1 MAATIGCMVRQDI
14 TRPRSGLS
22 HPQPSDITRA
32 SPRDGP
38 TRAVAQATLDRVLE
52 LFERRGLSATEL
64 RVLLALLDRGARLSD
79 LAEALDQRPS
89 EITRAGR
96 SLSMRGLTR
105 WHHAGRRKETR
116 LEITSSG
123 LTTVR
128 ALLTA
133 VGAPAADADRPETA
147 LAA

>member
-1 MAATIGCMVRQDI
+1 MIHHDI
-14 TRPRSGLS
+14 SRPRSGAS
-22 HPQPSDITRA
+22 HPQPSAVTRA
-32 SPRDGP
+32 RTRDGP
-38 TRAVAQATLDRVLE
+38 SPPVAQATLDRVLE
-52 LFERRGLSATEL
+52 LVERRGLSATEL

-79 LAEALDQRPS
+79 LAEALDQRPN
-89 EITRAGR
+89 EIRRAGR

-123 LTTVR
+123 LTTVS

-133 VGAPAADADRPETA
+133 AGAPVADTDRPETA
-147 LAA
+147 VAA

>member
-1 MAATIGCMVRQDI
+1 MVHHDI
-14 TRPRSGLS
+14 SPPRSGAS
-22 HPQPSDITRA
+22 HAQPSDITSART
-32 SPRDGP
+32 RDGP
-38 TRAVAQATLDRVLE
+38 TPAVAQTTLE
-52 LFERRGLSATEL
+52 LVERRGLSATEL

-79 LAEALDQRPS
+79 LAEALDQRPN
-89 EITRAGR
+89 EIRRAGR

-105 WHHAGRRKETR
+105 WHHAGRRRETR

-133 VGAPAADADRPETA
+133 VGAPAADVDRPEAATTA
-147 LAA
+147 S

>member
-1 MAATIGCMVRQDI
+1 MVHHDI
-14 TRPRSGLS
+14 SRPRSGTS
-22 HPQPSDITRA
+22 HPQPSAVTRA
-32 SPRDGP
+32 RTRDGP
-38 TRAVAQATLDRVLE
+38 SPAVARATLDRILE

-64 RVLLALLDRGARLSD
+64 RVLLALLDRGAHLSD
-79 LAEALDQRPS
+79 LAEALDQRPN

-105 WHHAGRRKETR
+105 WQHAGRRKETR
-116 LEITSSG
+116 LEITGSG

-133 VGAPAADADRPETA
+133 AGAPVADADRPETA
-147 LAA
+147 VAA

>member
-1 MAATIGCMVRQDI
+1 MVRHDI
-14 TRPRSGLS
+14 SRPRSGLS
-22 HPQPSDITRA
+22 HPQPSDVTRA

-38 TRAVAQATLDRVLE
+38 TRAVAQTLDRVLE
-52 LFERRGLSATEL
+52 LFERRGLSPTEL

-79 LAEALDQRPS
+79 LAEGLDQRPN
-89 EITRAGR
+89 EITRAAR

-105 WHHAGRRKETR
+105 WHHMGSKETR

-133 VGAPAADADRPETA
+133 VAAPAADADRPDTA